1 MLPIIKKS
9 ILYNKVMHILNDILF
24 FLAILCVINIALFL
38 QFFADADDVDAWMMD
53 TYRLVSSEDVGK
65 DEDSVQSL
73 LKKHKVTCIDVLY
86 VKVVGH

>member
-1 MLPIIKKS
+1 M
-9 ILYNKVMHILNDILF
+9 
-24 FLAILCVINIALFL
+24 ILCVINIALFL

-73 LKKHKVTCIDVLY
+73 LKKHKVRGQCTVTTEETQGNLY
-86 VKVVGH
+86 